1 MSIQN
6 LHLIWHTHNFSNNK
20 QVYIF
25 EGKETCSENPL
36 HTEDGD
42 NPEDMITFQYRVDH
56 ADSENEAWDMMSNG
70 SWDTQERCYE

>member
-20 QVYIF
+20 QVFIF

-56 ADSENEAWDMMSNG
+56 ADSENEAWDMMSTG